1 MPVISSHHTVF
12 TSQLPRAVPIT
23 DPTWIFFTVLAIILF
38 APMLLERLRIPS
50 IVGMIFAGLLVG
62 PHGVG
67 LLERDGS
74 FELFGKV
81 GLYYIMFLAS
91 LEMNLQDVQ
100 RIKSRAAVLGL
111 LGFAI
116 PMLLGYFANTWLL
129 GYGVAAAV
137 LVAAMY
143 ASHTL
148 IAYPIVMRYGLAR
161 LNSVSIAVGGT
172 IVADTLTLLVLAV
185 VGGMFKEHTTG
196 FTWVWLV
203 VKVIL
208 LGLVIIYT
216 FPRLG
221 RWFFRRYND
230 SVVQYVFVITLVFLG
245 AGMMELVGMEGILG
259 AFLVGLVLN
268 RLIPPTSPL
277 MSHIE
282 FVGNAL
288 FIPYFLIGVGM
299 LINLRAL
306 FSHSG
311 ALVAAAVMVSVGLL
325 SKWLA
330 ALVTQ
335 KVYHMTG
342 DERRLMFGLTGS
354 RAAATLAVVLVGY
367 NILLPDGTH
376 LLGDDVLNG
385 AMVLILITCITSSML
400 TEHTARRLVVTRST
414 LATGSEE
421 DGTTT
426 CDRLLI
432 AIKDKESVAP
442 LVNLALLVRTPG
454 SAASIVALNVVLD
467 DDPST
472 RQQGLELLER
482 AEKIAGAT
490 NVKLQ
495 TYSRWSVN
503 LVSGISHTIKE
514 NAISDLIIGL
524 HRKASLTDSFYGKLG
539 RGVLTSLD
547 RQVMIYRPVIPLN
560 TVRRLHILVPA
571 KAEYEPGFGRWLRR
585 IVYLARQISCAVDFH
600 GTPETLY
607 AIRHFRTGQGEYV
620 TAHYIPF
627 ASWTNLVPL
636 AHDVRDGHM
645 VIFICARRGTLSH
658 HPYFDR
664 LPDSIERYFSAR
676 NVLLIFPHQPA
687 ADTQSVSP
695 IRAGVPFNMK

>member
-1 MPVISSHHTVF
+1 M
-12 TSQLPRAVPIT
+12 PIT

-185 VGGMFKEHTTG
+185 VGGMFKEHSTG

-203 VKVIL
+203 AKVVV

-335 KVYHMTG
+335 KVYRMTS

-400 TEHTARRLVVTRST
+400 TEHTARRLVVRRSALT
-414 LATGSEE
+414 SDPKESSA
-421 DGTTT
+421 TTT
-426 CDRLLI
+426 DRLLI

-454 SAASIVALNVVLD
+454 SAASIVAINVVLD

-571 KAEYEPGFGRWLRR
+571 KAEYEPGFGRWLHR
-585 IVYLARQISCAVDFH
+585 IVCLARQISCAVDFH

-607 AIRHFRTGQGEYV
+607 AIRHFHTGQGEYV

-627 ASWTNLVPL
+627 ASWSNFVPL

-645 VIFICARRGTLSH
+645 VIFVCARRGTLSH
-658 HPYFDR
+658 HPYLDR

-687 ADTQSVSP
+687 ADTQSLSP
-695 IRAGVPFNMK
+695 IRAGVPLNMK